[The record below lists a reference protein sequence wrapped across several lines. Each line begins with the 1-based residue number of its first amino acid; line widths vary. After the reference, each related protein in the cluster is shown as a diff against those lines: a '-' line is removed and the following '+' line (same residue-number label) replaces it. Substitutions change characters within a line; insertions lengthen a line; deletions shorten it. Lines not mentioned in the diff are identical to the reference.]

1 MSHYLD
7 IDEMRQFYADNYD
20 EKVSDY
26 ILGEAVAEFN
36 GRLDNYADELLNDII
51 DNIKEGIYE

>member
-7 IDEMRQFYADNYD
+7 KEEMKRFYSDNYSD
-20 EKVSDY
+20 EVSDD
-26 ILGEAVAEFN
+26 ILLQAVAEFN

-51 DNIKEGIYE
+51 DNIKEGVYE